1 MKLHPQLLVPS
12 LLLTVNHPFILFR
25 EPQLE
30 ELWPG
35 VSTDRPL
42 CRGAHSGALQADWLS
57 AGHRGSHGRPVQGP
71 PVSDPW
77 RARGRDFLPPKN
89 F

>member
-30 ELWPG
+30 ELWPSG
-35 VSTDRPL
+35 STERPL
-42 CRGAHSGALQADWLS
+42 CRGAHSGALQADWLT
-57 AGHRGSHGRPVQGP
+57 AGQQARPGSSIPSVIPG
-71 PVSDPW
+71 
-77 RARGRDFLPPKN
+77 ARGRDFLPPKN